1 MAAEISLPSTLR
13 KAFALIAF
21 AYLLALLIAFGIGYL
36 LRGLPLLWMLF
47 LADIAGTLVIYLFG
61 RVFRN
66 ASFYDPYWSVA
77 PLGIA
82 VFWLLR
88 ATSMGLSTRQI
99 IVVMLVFAWG
109 LRLTWHWARQ
119 WQGLQHEDW
128 RYRDLRKKSPVWF
141 WLVDLAGIE
150 IMPTVLV
157 FLGCLSLYPAV
168 SVGKNPFGPLDI
180 LAVLITGGSI
190 IIETTADEQ
199 LWRFVRGKPKYG
211 EILTKGLWAC
221 SRHPNYFGEV
231 LFWWGLFI
239 FALAVDASYWWTIIG
254 PAAITILF
262 VFISIPMMEKR
273 SLARR
278 PGYAELTKKIPI
290 FLPWFPRH

>member
-1 MAAEISLPSTLR
+1 
-13 KAFALIAF
+13 
-21 AYLLALLIAFGIGYL
+21 
-36 LRGLPLLWMLF
+36 
-47 LADIAGTLVIYLFG
+47 
-61 RVFRN
+61 
-66 ASFYDPYWSVA
+66 
-77 PLGIA
+77 
-82 VFWLLR
+82 
-88 ATSMGLSTRQI
+88 
-99 IVVMLVFAWG
+99 

-180 LAVLITGGSI
+180 LAVLITGGAVV
-190 IIETTADEQ
+190 IETTADEQ

-231 LFWWGLFI
+231 LFWWGLYF
-239 FALAVDASYWWTIIG
+239 FALAADARYWWTIIG

-278 PGYAELTKKIPI
+278 PGYAELRRKIPM
-290 FLPWFPRH
+290 FLPWFPKH

>member
-1 MAAEISLPSTLR
+1 
-13 KAFALIAF
+13 
-21 AYLLALLIAFGIGYL
+21 
-36 LRGLPLLWMLF
+36 
-47 LADIAGTLVIYLFG
+47 
-61 RVFRN
+61 
-66 ASFYDPYWSVA
+66 
-77 PLGIA
+77 
-82 VFWLLR
+82 
-88 ATSMGLSTRQI
+88 
-99 IVVMLVFAWG
+99 
-109 LRLTWHWARQ
+109 
-119 WQGLQHEDW
+119 
-128 RYRDLRKKSPVWF
+128 
-141 WLVDLAGIE
+141 
-150 IMPTVLV
+150 MPTALV
-157 FLGCLSLYPAV
+157 FLSCLSLYPALF
-168 SVGKNPFGPLDI
+168 VGKNPFGIIDI
-180 LAVLITGGSI
+180 AAIVVTGGAVV
-190 IIETTADEQ
+190 IETTADEQ

-273 SLARR
+273 SLVRR

>member
-66 ASFYDPYWSVA
+66 ASFYDPYWSLA

-82 VFWLLR
+82 VFWFLR
-88 ATSMGLSTRQI
+88 GSSGGAAIRQI
-99 IVVMLVFAWG
+99 IVVLLVFAWG

-168 SVGKNPFGPLDI
+168 SVGKNPFGIIDI
-180 LAVLITGGSI
+180 AAIVVTGGAVV
-190 IIETTADEQ
+190 IETTADEQ
-199 LWRFVRGKPKYG
+199 LWRFVRGKPK
-211 EILTKGLWAC
+211 
-221 SRHPNYFGEV
+221 
-231 LFWWGLFI
+231 
-239 FALAVDASYWWTIIG
+239 
-254 PAAITILF
+254 
-262 VFISIPMMEKR
+262 
-273 SLARR
+273 
-278 PGYAELTKKIPI
+278 
-290 FLPWFPRH
+290 